1 MTPIPEV
8 KSVIFMSIRINW
20 CHFRAVAFFFNGRRS
35 WKWDDSMNRAIVL
48 NFSILHCSWLEL
60 SAISCEKEL
69 TVIVAQSRYTG
80 RSVSFHPIMHYQC
93 CTGEFNL
100 CRCFV
105 FLSLRRTLYV
115 LTFTDNLKFAKRHL
129 PNPPAVDVLSDTVVI
144 VAHNNPCRDSFSS
157 LAECKR
163 EHRKRLSATVWR
175 LHNKTRQE
183 CLSSR

>member
-1 MTPIPEV
+1 MAGQCLSTLLIGFINSALV
-8 KSVIFMSIRINW
+8 SSIYV
-20 CHFRAVAFFFNGRRS
+20 AVLFFF
-35 WKWDDSMNRAIVL
+35 
-48 NFSILHCSWLEL
+48 HLE
-60 SAISCEKEL
+60 EL
-69 TVIVAQSRYTG
+69 V
-80 RSVSFHPIMHYQC
+80 
-93 CTGEFNL
+93 
-100 CRCFV
+100 
-105 FLSLRRTLYV
+105 V